1 MRSSNRCTKP
11 ANGAT
16 RTIPNG
22 GSGLAVIG
30 SMLVQARRRGKAGV
44 RGGLASRALPL
55 YGGEILETTGWAVT
69 SPLDRL
75 RASLAGR
82 YTIDREL
89 GRGGMATVY
98 LAEDLK
104 HRRLV
109 ALKLLRPDLAAA
121 LGTERF
127 LQEIDIAA
135 HLQHPNVLPLYD
147 SGEADGLLY
156 YVMPRVDG
164 ESLRDRLEREV
175 RLSVDDALQILRE
188 IAGALSYA
196 HAHGV
201 VHRDVKPENIL
212 LSSGRAVVAALC
224 IPPAPR
230 APGGQRRRR
239 GSNHRNRIH
248 GGHAR
253 VHESRTGD
261 RTSAHRRPGGRVQSR
276 LRVSRDAHR
285 CAPRHGPRDRSGD
298 GSGLLSPGVSHRHG
312 TRPRDRSRRPVPDGA
327 AIRRRAERGG
337 AG

>member
-1 MRSSNRCTKP
+1 MAGRSRVSEAERTLSVRTRPLSSPP
-11 ANGAT
+11 ADPRRILHGM
-16 RTIPNG
+16 
-22 GSGLAVIG
+22 SGLLGRLQVA
-30 SMLVQARRRGKAGV
+30 
-44 RGGLASRALPL
+44 LA
-55 YGGEILETTGWAVT
+55 E
-69 SPLDRL
+69 
-75 RASLAGR
+75 R

-156 YVMPRVDG
+156 YVMPCVDG
-164 ESLRDRLEREV
+164 ESLRDRLDREV

-201 VHRDVKPENIL
+201 V
-212 LSSGRAVVAALC
+212 
-224 IPPAPR
+224 
-230 APGGQRRRR
+230 
-239 GSNHRNRIH
+239 
-248 GGHAR
+248 
-253 VHESRTGD
+253 
-261 RTSAHRRPGGRVQSR
+261 
-276 LRVSRDAHR
+276 
-285 CAPRHGPRDRSGD
+285 
-298 GSGLLSPGVSHRHG
+298 
-312 TRPRDRSRRPVPDGA
+312 
-327 AIRRRAERGG
+327 
-337 AG
+337 